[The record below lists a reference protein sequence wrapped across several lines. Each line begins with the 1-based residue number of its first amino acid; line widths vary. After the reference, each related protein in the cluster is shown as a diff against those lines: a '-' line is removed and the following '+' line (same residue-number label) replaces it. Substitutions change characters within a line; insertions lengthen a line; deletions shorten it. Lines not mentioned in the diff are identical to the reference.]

1 MSNSRPFQGNTPNS
15 NRRRPQEHSDTP
27 RRPGSGRPASGRS
40 GPRKSQKDF
49 GPEKFGSGYSH
60 PQEFTQEDPMNDAP
74 ATDSPLDTDERLAPH
89 PKMAGAI
96 DALISLDLD
105 LMKLLVRRAKLL
117 SRVREGREHASSPKA
132 IVAEKQIRKA
142 WEKNAPAFSK
152 DPRFARQLFG
162 LLQEVSVLEKGAAP
176 KDSFRLSPSRKA
188 VTGAIAG
195 PVLTGMAQCW
205 IALAAV
211 KGQGITLVDVP
222 LTSSLMDCVKTFTQ
236 AGAEIL
242 IEPSGHSLGKI
253 TVKAGSPISFSG
265 KTIYVGE
272 SPLTLYLV
280 AFIAAKEPGTCRL
293 TGGNLLKGADL
304 SPLRQ
309 VLPLL
314 GARLAN
320 VIPHSQGLPANIEC
334 SGVLPQGVTVPGNLC
349 LDAVVALF
357 LAHIF
362 WDIPFSYNLQN
373 LSATLATTAI
383 ARAGAIL
390 QQTGGAVEENAP
402 LFRVTPGTS
411 HLPATPSLYLD
422 PVLTAYLLAIPAF
435 TNGEITLFG
444 SWPQHTP
451 DSHVALSLLQW
462 AGLQVEVHPSH
473 VKAVKV
479 AEACTAPLTSLTVS
493 PHFSPLFFA
502 LTALGASAQKS
513 IERPAHI
520 YFDVDEDE
528 AIADEMLQRAGFMT
542 QELRITPAEDARESV
557 NTPWA
562 SPDAYWGMGF
572 ALCSFIQPGLKLI
585 NPRDV
590 TAIHPVFW
598 PLFNNLPDVALSDD
612 THTPRTARKEPNDK
626 QDPPRR
632 RIIAD

>member
-1 MSNSRPFQGNTPNS
+1 MTNSRPFRKADGPAS
-15 NRRRPQEHSDTP
+15 PRRRPHDRGAWPQRSGADKTAP
-27 RRPGSGRPASGRS
+27 RQDHAPEASGDMDPDS
-40 GPRKSQKDF
+40 L
-49 GPEKFGSGYSH
+49 PE
-60 PQEFTQEDPMNDAP
+60 A
-74 ATDSPLDTDERLAPH
+74 PLDAADRLAPH

-117 SRVREGREHASSPKA
+117 SRVREGKVHASSPKA

-162 LLQEVSVLEKGAAP
+162 LLQEVQVLEKDAAP
-176 KDSFRLSPSRKA
+176 RESFRLSPSQK
-188 VTGAIAG
+188 AIAG
-195 PVLTGMAQCW
+195 AISGPTLTSMAQCW

-211 KGQGITLVDVP
+211 KGQGITLTDIP
-222 LTSSLMDCVKTFTQ
+222 LTTALMDCVKTFTQ
-236 AGAEIL
+236 AGAEIT
-242 IEPSGHSLGKI
+242 IEPSGHSLGK
-253 TVKAGSPISFSG
+253 VVVRAGAPVSFSG

-272 SPLTLYLV
+272 SPLALYLV
-280 AFIAAKEPGTCRL
+280 AFIAVKEPGTCRL

-309 VLPLL
+309 TLPLF

-320 VIPHSQGLPANIEC
+320 IIPQSLGLPANIEC

-357 LAHIF
+357 LAHVF
-362 WDIPFSYNLQN
+362 WDLPFSYNLQN

-383 ARAGAIL
+383 ARVGAIL
-390 QQTGGAVEENAP
+390 QQTGGTVEDNAP
-402 LFRVTPGTS
+402 LFRVTPGPE
-411 HLPATPSLYLD
+411 HLPASPTLYLD
-422 PVLTAYLLAIPAF
+422 PVLTAYLLVIPAF
-435 TNGEITLFG
+435 TSGEITLFG

-462 AGLQVEVHPSH
+462 AGLQVEVHPTH
-473 VKAVKV
+473 IKASK
-479 AEACTAPLTSLTVS
+479 ETGACTTPLTSLTVS

-502 LTALGASAQKS
+502 LAALGASKQKGL
-513 IERPAHI
+513 ERPDHI
-520 YFDVDEDE
+520 YFDADEDE
-528 AIADEMLQRAGFMT
+528 SIAEEMLQRAGFQT
-542 QELRITPAEDARESV
+542 EGLCITPAGEARESA

-562 SPDAYWGMGF
+562 SPDAFWGMGL
-572 ALCSFIQPGLKLI
+572 ALCSFLQPGLKLI

-590 TAIHPVFW
+590 TSIHPVFW

-612 THTPRTARKEPNDK
+612 THKPRATKKDSHDEQREK
-626 QDPPRR
+626 PRR

>member
-1 MSNSRPFQGNTPNS
+1 MSNSRPFQNS
-15 NRRRPQEHSDTP
+15 GPDSKRRRPQEHSGKP
-27 RRPGSGRPASGRS
+27 RRPGTGRP
-40 GPRKSQKDF
+40 GPRQPREDTDQGF
-49 GPEKFGSGYSH
+49 VPEGSPDG
-60 PQEFTQEDPMNDAP
+60 AP
-74 ATDSPLDTDERLAPH
+74 AADSPQDTDDRLAPH

-96 DALISLDLD
+96 DALIALDLD

-142 WEKNAPAFSK
+142 WEKNAPSFSK

-162 LLQEVSVLEKGAAP
+162 LLQEVSVLAKDAAP

-188 VTGAIAG
+188 VSGAIAG
-195 PVLTGMAQCW
+195 PTLTGMAQCW
-205 IALAAV
+205 IALASV
-211 KGQGITLVDVP
+211 KGQGITLEDVP

-242 IEPSGHSLGKI
+242 IEPSGHSLGRV
-253 TVKAGSPISFSG
+253 TVKAGAPVSFSG

-272 SPLTLYLV
+272 SPFTLYLV

-293 TGGNLLKGADL
+293 TGGNSLKGADL

-309 VLPLL
+309 ALPLF

-320 VIPHSQGLPANIEC
+320 VIPQSLGLPANIEC

-362 WDIPFSYNLQN
+362 WDVPFSYNLQN

-383 ARAGAIL
+383 ARVGIII
-390 QQTGGAVEENAP
+390 QQTGGLVEDHAP
-402 LFRVTPGTS
+402 LFRVTPGS
-411 HLPATPSLYLD
+411 ARLPVNPPLSID
-422 PVLTAYLLAIPAF
+422 PVLAAYLLAIPAF
-435 TNGEITLFG
+435 TGGEITLFG
-444 SWPQHTP
+444 NWPQHTP

-462 AGLQVEVHPSH
+462 AGLQAEVHPTY
-473 VKAVKV
+473 VKATRV
-479 AEACTAPLTSLTVS
+479 AEPCMVPLTSLTVS

-502 LTALGASAQKS
+502 LAALGASAHKK

-520 YFDVDEDE
+520 CFDADEDE
-528 AIADEMLQRAGFMT
+528 SIADEMLQRAGFQT
-542 QELRITPAEDARESV
+542 QDLRIIPAEEARENV

-562 SPDAYWGMGF
+562 SPDAHWGMGF
-572 ALCSFIQPGLKLI
+572 ALCSFLQPGLKLI
-585 NPRDV
+585 NPRDI

-612 THTPRTARKEPNDK
+612 THKPRTGKKEPDDN
-626 QDPPRR
+626 QGQTTRR